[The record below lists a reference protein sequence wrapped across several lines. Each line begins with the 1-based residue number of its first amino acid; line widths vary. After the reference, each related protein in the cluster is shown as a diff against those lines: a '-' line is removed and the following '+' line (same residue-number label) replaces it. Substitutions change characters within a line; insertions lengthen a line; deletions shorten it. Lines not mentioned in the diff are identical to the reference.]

1 MKLGEIVVHIEYYN
15 ITKFYQGQMKNK
27 KVWYIKHLT
36 DDPSVKGRS
45 IGSYA
50 KNIIV
55 YWFQNILIFDIYFSY
70 GSPSYYSPP
79 GGGSS
84 SSYNSWDAIDANENN
99 YEDEYNTE
107 APVWTNSPWD
117 PYNKD
122 SSDDTYTYGDVK
134 YRWDKKCFKNCE
146 IFWCC
151 LT

>member
-1 MKLGEIVVHIEYYN
+1 MLC
-15 ITKFYQGQMKNK
+15 
-27 KVWYIKHLT
+27 
-36 DDPSVKGRS
+36 
-45 IGSYA
+45 
-50 KNIIV
+50 
-55 YWFQNILIFDIYFSY
+55 WFQNSILIFDIYFSY

-84 SSYNSWDAIDANENN
+84 SSSGYNSWEENN

-134 YRWDKKCFKNCE
+134 YR
-146 IFWCC
+146 
-151 LT
+151 